1 MQIMQA
7 VEISATGRSLIIERV
22 RVKLREAALAVTVAF
37 GVFAGTSLG
46 AHAQEMWI
54 DLGKG
59 GPVQPVLLS
68 AGHTVTINTDVPFV
82 DILVGN
88 PSVADVFP
96 LSDMSVY
103 VQGNAF
109 GTTNVTFLGP
119 DKKMLGT
126 AILRVEIDTGDM
138 QAAIDQAVPSARVD
152 ATNVNGRI
160 RLSGSVKDNVDLER
174 VLGIASQYTQESII
188 NAVRVTDPQQ
198 VQLDVRILEVS
209 RNAGREL
216 GVNLSRKDSKTGVTP
231 SSVPFGTFVGNI
243 LSIAGGDVNMVINAL
258 ESKGLARR
266 LANPTLVTT
275 SGIEANFVVG
285 GEVPI
290 SKAVA
295 GENGSVGSETA
306 YREYGVRL
314 NFRPVVLDDAQISLR
329 IRPEVSDVDTSVNVN
344 GQPAFISRKAD
355 TTVTL
360 RDGQSFAIA
369 GLLQVD
375 NERDIKQ
382 VPWIGQ
388 IPIIGSL
395 FRSSQFSKQETD
407 LVILVTPRIVTPGTP
422 YTPLKS
428 PLENSRSSNDVEL
441 FLLGMLEVN
450 KDMIRSF
457 QDGEGIVGPYGHI
470 IDLEFDDAVITKK

>member
-1 MQIMQA
+1 
-7 VEISATGRSLIIERV
+7 
-22 RVKLREAALAVTVAF
+22 
-37 GVFAGTSLG
+37 
-46 AHAQEMWI
+46 
-54 DLGKG
+54 
-59 GPVQPVLLS
+59 
-68 AGHTVTINTDVPFV
+68 
-82 DILVGN
+82 LVGN

-160 RLSGSVKDNVDLER
+160 RLTGSVKDNVDLER

-209 RNAGREL
+209 RTAGREL

-395 FRSSQFSKQETD
+395 FRSSQFSKHETD